1 MRLKTIRD
9 FPLRGKRVFLRLD
22 FNTPLSAPDAN
33 GVRHVEDDTR
43 IREALPT
50 VKYAMEQ
57 GAKVIIGSHVGRP
70 NGKYNE
76 AFSILPAAMR
86 LAELLDTEVTVA
98 DDCVGE
104 GIEFKASQVPNGHV
118 LILENLRFHKEEEAN
133 DPQFAKYL
141 SRICDVY
148 ITDAFG
154 TAHRKHASTYGLP
167 AIIPDRGCGFLIEK
181 EIKYFDSMLHT
192 PGNPFYLILGGAKV
206 SDKIQTIQSLMK
218 RVQGIAVGGAMA
230 YAFMKAKGEKIPPEW
245 KQPAPEDVEAAK
257 EILKEADRRKLPFL
271 LPVDTTEGF
280 DIGPKTIALY
290 KDFLSKAKMVFWN
303 GPLGWF
309 EKPAYATG
317 TNEIAKFL
325 GDLKGCT
332 KIVGGGD
339 TVSAINQ
346 CMIVN
351 EAHVEGDEL
360 PAQVSVA
367 TKFDHLSTGGGAALE
382 YLENEGLPGIEILK
396 TGYKAQSP
404 TLEWNEKNSDP
415 NPPQD
420 KKATKGKD
428 QKPRGD
434 VLFEKTLAGKGPK
447 KPESQE

>member
-1 MRLKTIRD
+1 MNKPSRLKTIRD
-9 FPLRGKRVFLRLD
+9 FTLRGKRVFLRLD
-22 FNTPLSAPDAN
+22 FNTPLSPPDEN

-50 VKYAMEQ
+50 IKYACEQ

-70 NGKYNE
+70 NGKRNE
-76 AFSILPAAMR
+76 TYSILPAAMK

-104 GIEFKASQVPNGHV
+104 GIEFKASQVQNGHIM
-118 LILENLRFHKEEEAN
+118 ILENLRFYKEEEAN

-141 SRICDVY
+141 SRICDIY

-167 AIIPDRGCGFLIEK
+167 SIIPDRGCGFLIEK

-192 PGNPFYLILGGAKV
+192 PGQPFYLILGGAKV
-206 SDKIQTIQSLMK
+206 SDKIQTIHALMK
-218 RVQGIAVGGAMA
+218 RVQGMIIGGAMA
-230 YAFMKAKGEKIPPEW
+230 YAFMKAKGEKIPHEW

-257 EILKEADRRKLPFL
+257 EILKEADRRKMPFL
-271 LPVDTTEGF
+271 LPVDTNEGF

-290 KDFLSKAKMVFWN
+290 QDFLSKSKMVFWN

-309 EKPAYATG
+309 EKPDYATG
-317 TNEIAKFL
+317 TNEVAKFL
-325 GDLKGCT
+325 ANLSGCV

-346 CMIVN
+346 CLVD
-351 EAHVEGDEL
+351 G
-360 PAQVSVA
+360 VSIA
-367 TKFDHLSTGGGAALE
+367 SKFDHLSTGGGAALE
-382 YLENEGLPGIEILK
+382 YLENEGLPGIEVLK
-396 TGYKAQSP
+396 TGYRPQSP
-404 TLEWNEKNSDP
+404 DLEWNEKNSKTDAEWEAE
-415 NPPQD
+415 NAARD
-420 KKATKGKD
+420 GGSRD
-428 QKPRGD
+428 GRG
-434 VLFEKTLAGKGPK
+434 GR
-447 KPESQE
+447 S